1 MPWIEPGEFGRARAA
16 HEDDRA
22 ERERMMLEERLAAGW
37 APAIAVEAHRL
48 QDTLADAVA
57 RTGGRGGAVCNETA
71 IGLVGEAHGATF
83 AGWWAESRGLDDRT
97 AALVREAVVAAC
109 SMTMLEGYL
118 LGVRC
123 TEDAGAAQPSSQAA
137 RIRPAAPAQVWAGI
151 R

>member
-1 MPWIEPGEFGRARAA
+1 MPWIDPGEFGRARAA

-22 ERERMMLEERLAAGW
+22 ERERAVLDERLAAGW
-37 APAIAVEAHRL
+37 TPAIAVEAHRL
-48 QDTLADAVA
+48 QDTLTDAVA
-57 RTGGRGGAVCNETA
+57 RSGGRGGAVCNETA

-123 TEDAGAAQPSSQAA
+123 TEDAAAVHLPAPPARAQQPA
-137 RIRPAAPAQVWAGI
+137 PAATWVSA